1 MRLLCASS
9 RRNAPLRASY
19 GVLAGAGLPRRGP
32 PWLLCRPVVSLSVHL
47 VKGEIMAFFPQWVGV
62 ARRGPQAASPAALA
76 EHCFAPAVLK
86 HVGPLTEVR
95 AMSAA

>member
-1 MRLLCASS
+1 MGFWWPR
-9 RRNAPLRASY
+9 PLPDRASVATLPPFSLLE
-19 GVLAGAGLPRRGP
+19 VLT
-32 PWLLCRPVVSLSVHL
+32 